1 MIGRDKS
8 SSKSATAM
16 DVTIDDYGRIVIP
29 KSIRDR
35 LGLES
40 GSSLTLEIAD
50 VGEDVESITLRPKGQ
65 EPTLQQKGNL
75 LVHTGRLT
83 DEEFNVV
90 EQLRNQREERAQR
103 HAGISE

>member
-1 MIGRDKS
+1 
-8 SSKSATAM
+8 M
-16 DVTIDDYGRIVIP
+16 DVTIDDHGRIVIP

-40 GSSLTLEIAD
+40 GSSLTLEIVDSDEHEAA
-50 VGEDVESITLRPKGQ
+50 ITLRLQEKGS
-65 EPTLQQKGNL
+65 PLRRKGTL

-83 DEEFNVV
+83 DEYFDAV
-90 EQLRNQREERAQR
+90 EQRRDQRETRAQH